1 MQSRRPVRVKDAMRS
16 VSASVV
22 GEDAT
27 PRLIL
32 AVMDRA
38 GVDELPV
45 GARDGAMR
53 GMVERRAVER
63 RLYDRGQ
70 EEATAATIAEE
81 PVARAHPEEAIEDAA
96 DKMLAADLAVLPVVS
111 ARGEIVGLLA
121 LDDLRQ
127 VPGLVD
133 TAVDRRHRRAVS
145 AEAGFAKVMIG
156 ASVASLLIGVV
167 LFAFWV
173 SGPAYGLP
181 TWIAWVDGIAALLA
195 FVGAVLAWL
204 PGLYSAPIW
213 AVAGIGLLFASAN
226 AHAWHDSPWA
236 TSVQVAFGVVFM
248 LMVAVVG
255 SALPRRRHHHRA
267 ISAVA

>member
-1 MQSRRPVRVKDAMRS
+1 VKDAMRS

-32 AVMDRA
+32 AAMDGA

-45 GARDGAMR
+45 ASRDGAMR

-70 EEATAATIAEE
+70 EETAAAEMVEE
-81 PVARAHPEEAIEDAA
+81 PVAHATPEDLIEHAA
-96 DKMLAADLAVLPVVS
+96 DEMLAAELAVLPVVS
-111 ARGEIVGLLA
+111 ADGQIEGLLV
-121 LDDLRQ
+121 LDDIRD
-127 VPGLVD
+127 VPELLE
-133 TAVDRRHRRAVS
+133 AVEDRRHRRAAA
-145 AEAGFAKVMIG
+145 AEAGFRNVMIG
-156 ASVASLLIGVV
+156 CSVASLLLGMV

-181 TWIAWVDGIAALLA
+181 NWIAWVNGIAALLA

-204 PGLYSAPIW
+204 PGLYSVPIW
-213 AVAGIGLLFASAN
+213 AVAGFGVGFAAAS
-226 AHAWHDSPWA
+226 AHAWHDSRWA
-236 TSVQVAFGVVFM
+236 TSVQIVFAVAF
-248 LMVAVVG
+248 LAMVAVVG
-255 SALPRRRHHHRA
+255 TALPRRRDRA
-267 ISAVA
+267 ISVAA